1 MKNLRTIF
9 LLILG
14 VVIINT
20 YSYSQ
25 DLKAGEIYV
34 RNISGLNY
42 EATVS
47 IYQHIPTFIPRPF
60 ILLNWGDGSPLDTL
74 QGGIDGCGNNNTL
87 TNKYSGTHTYALS
100 GNYTISC
107 TDSFRIA
114 NLQNITNSS
123 NEKLYLQYQLT
134 INPIWGINY
143 SPSSLNCLVDTFKCC
158 SWVYNSGTLDPDG
171 DSLAYSL
178 VAPNTTNYTMPPG
191 SINSSTGDMTFN
203 PTTTGLYA
211 FSMKIDEWRTIS
223 NNLYLIGSTF
233 REMLIVVD
241 SAYLISVNEQNNRNN
256 FFTIYP
262 NPNNGVFTLTLNNI
276 NHAEVTIYS
285 VSGQI
290 VLQQKLTSVIHTI
303 NLTNYTKGMYF
314 VKVNTNNKI
323 VIEKIVVQ

>member
-1 MKNLRTIF
+1 MI
-9 LLILG
+9 
-14 VVIINT
+14 IINT

-25 DLKAGEIYV
+25 DLKAGEIYIQ
-34 RNISGLNY
+34 NISGLTY
-42 EATVS
+42 KATAQV
-47 IYQHIPTFIPRPF
+47 YQHSPTFIPRPF
-60 ILLNWGDGSPLDTL
+60 ILLDWGDGSPLDTL

-100 GNYTISC
+100 GNYNISC

-123 NEKLYLQYQLT
+123 NEKLYLQHQLT

-158 SWVYNSGTLDPDG
+158 SWVYNSGTFDPDG

-178 VAPNTTNYTMPPG
+178 VAPNTTNYTMPPA
-191 SINSSTGDMTFN
+191 SINSSSGDMTFN
-203 PTTTGLYA
+203 PTTIGLYA
-211 FSMKIDEWRTIS
+211 FSMKIDEWRTVS

-241 SAYLISVNEQNNRNN
+241 SSYLISVNEQSIQNN

-262 NPNNGVFTLTLNNI
+262 NPTNGIFTIALNNTNNADI
-276 NHAEVTIYS
+276 EIYS
-285 VSGQI
+285 ISGQL
-290 VLQQKLTSVIHTI
+290 VLQQKLTQVVNTI
-303 NLTNYTKGMYF
+303 DLTNYAIGMYL
-314 VKVNTNNKI
+314 VKVTTKDNLTQLKKL
-323 VIEKIVVQ
+323 VIE